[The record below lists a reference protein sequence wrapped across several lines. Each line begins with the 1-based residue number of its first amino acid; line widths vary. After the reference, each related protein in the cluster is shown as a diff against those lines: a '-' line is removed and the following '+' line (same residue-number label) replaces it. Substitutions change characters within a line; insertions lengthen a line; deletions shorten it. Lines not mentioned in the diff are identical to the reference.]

1 MKFTLNWLKD
11 HLQTDA
17 SLEDILAK
25 LTLIGLEVEE
35 VTNPAE
41 SLGTFVIA
49 KIERAEKHPDADKLQ
64 VCTVNNGSE
73 KLQVVCGAPNAK
85 AGLIGVFAPVGTYVP
100 GIDFTLT
107 KAKIRGVESF
117 GMMCSESELQLSED
131 HEGIIELDE
140 IAAKQIGTKYV
151 DYKGL
156 DDPTIEIA
164 ITPNRPDCLGVR
176 GIARDLAAAGLGTLK
191 DEDTGLSNKGFS
203 DNGDFKSSIA
213 IKLDLKKQDTHICP
227 AFWGRMIKGVKNG
240 PSPAWLQQRLKAI
253 GLRPINALVDITN
266 YISYDRARPLHVYD
280 ADKLTGTVSARL
292 GKQGEEFLALDGKE
306 YKELDGACVIAD
318 DKNILGLG
326 GIIGGENEGSKAD
339 TTNVLIESAYFDP
352 IQIAMTGRKLGIIS
366 DARYRFERG
375 IDPQSVE
382 LGVNLATKMILE
394 LCGGE
399 ASELIKTGTP
409 PNPDM
414 TIKFDLQL
422 VTRLTGVTL
431 SNKEVT
437 QTLTAL
443 GFSVKGKDQNVTV
456 SVPTWRPDIGGPADL
471 VEEVIR
477 IIGLDKVTPTPLSR
491 PHGIARPVLTDKQK
505 HVRRA
510 KRALAAR
517 GALEA
522 ITWSFITQQ
531 EAKQFGGGAQELEL
545 ANPISADM
553 SDMRPS
559 LLPGLLNAAT
569 RNIARGQTDPALMEV
584 GQVYLN
590 DEEGG
595 QYNHATMIRCGTHN
609 HHGQGRHW
617 SGTAKPVTLFEA
629 KADAFALL
637 EQLGMNVENLQIT
650 TDAPDW
656 YHPGRSGVL
665 RLGPKNIIG
674 TFGELHPAIIT
685 AFDMKGPIV
694 ACEINLDALPSPK
707 ASKKKKSRSKG
718 AMQITDLQPVTR
730 DFAFVVD
737 ATVSASDLI
746 RAAKGADKKLI
757 TNISLFDVFEGESL
771 EEGKKSLAIEATL
784 QPKSQTFTDE
794 EIDAIADKIIAA
806 VKKSTG
812 GEIRS

>member
-17 SLEDILAK
+17 PLEDILAK

-41 SLGTFVIA
+41 SLSAFVIA
-49 KIERAEKHPDADKLQ
+49 KIEQAEKHPDADKLQ

-73 KLQVVCGAPNAK
+73 KLQVVCGAPNARP
-85 AGLIGVFAPVGTYVP
+85 GLIGVFAPVGTYVP

-131 HEGIIELDE
+131 HEGIIDLKETAEKL
-140 IAAKQIGTKYV
+140 IGTKFV

-191 DEDTGLSNKGFS
+191 DEETGFAGKGE
-203 DNGDFKSSIA
+203 FKSDIA
-213 IKLDLKKQDTHICP
+213 IKLGFDSQDAHICP

-240 PSPAWLQQRLKAI
+240 PSPDWMQQRLKAI

-266 YISYDRARPLHVYD
+266 YISYDSARPLHVYD
-280 ADKLTGTVSARL
+280 ADKLTGTVCARL

-306 YKELDGACVIAD
+306 YNDLDRACVIAD
-318 DKNILGLG
+318 EKNILGLG
-326 GIIGGENEGSKAD
+326 GIIGGEHEGSKED

-375 IDPQSVE
+375 IDPQSVQ

-394 LCGGE
+394 ICGGQ

-409 PNPDM
+409 PNPDLN
-414 TIKFDLQL
+414 IKFDLQL

-431 SNKEVT
+431 SNKQVSE
-437 QTLTAL
+437 TLTAL
-443 GFSVKGKDQNVTV
+443 GFTVSGTDQVVTV

-477 IIGLDKVTPTPLSR
+477 IVGLDKVTPTPLPR
-491 PHGIARPVLTDKQK
+491 PHGIARPVLTQKQK
-505 HVRRA
+505 HVRTA

-522 ITWSFITQQ
+522 ITWSFITQE
-531 EAKQFGGGAQELEL
+531 EAKQFGGGAPELQL

-553 SDMRPS
+553 SHMRPS
-559 LLPGLLNAAT
+559 LLPGLLNAAQ
-569 RNIARGQTDPALMEV
+569 RNSARGQNDPALMEV
-584 GQVYLN
+584 GEVYHN
-590 DEEGG
+590 DEESG
-595 QYNHATMIRCGTHN
+595 QHIHASMIRCGTHN
-609 HHGQGRHW
+609 HHSQGRHW
-617 SGTAKPVTLFEA
+617 SGAANPVNLFEA

-637 EQLGMNVENLQIT
+637 EQLRLNTDNLQIT
-650 TDAPDW
+650 PDAPSW

-674 TFGELHPAIIT
+674 TFGELHPTIIT
-685 AFDMKGPIV
+685 AFDMKGPVV
-694 ACEINLDALPSPK
+694 ACEINLDALPNQKPTPK

-718 AMQITDLQPVTR
+718 AMQITDLQPITR

-737 ATVSASDLI
+737 SDVPASTLI
-746 RAAKGADKKLI
+746 KAARGADKKLI
-757 TNISLFDVFEGESL
+757 TNISLFDVFEGPSL
-771 EEGKKSLAIEATL
+771 GEGKKSLAIEATL
-784 QPKSQTFTDE
+784 QPKAQTFTDE
-794 EIDAIADKIIAA
+794 EIEAIADKIIAA
-806 VKKSTG
+806 VQKATD